1 MLSVSYSAVVPSP
14 TPPDQRSSLRE
25 RKRARTRQALV
36 EAATDLFARHGYE
49 ATTVADIAAAADI
62 GTRTFFSHF
71 ASKEEVLFPEA
82 DERVAVAIEA
92 IRSRAPHDRPVDVL
106 IRALTDPAIEGRDD
120 LVGRLAALRLRLIRT
135 VPAVRGRGLQL
146 QQDAQREIAR
156 HLHGAYPDELDEVA
170 AAALVGA
177 FVGAV
182 TGALDALLGGD
193 DGPDPATVR
202 ERLSRAVTVALAPWL
217 RERAGLAGGSGS
229 ATAG

>member
-1 MLSVSYSAVVPSP
+1 VPYSAAVPSP
-14 TPPDQRSSLRE
+14 TPSAQRPGLRE

-36 EAATDLFARHGYE
+36 EAAADLFTRRGYE

-82 DERVAVAIEA
+82 DERLAVAIEA
-92 IRSRAPHDRPVDVL
+92 IRTRGPHDRPVDVL
-106 IRALTDPAIEGRDD
+106 VESLGHPAIEASDD
-120 LVGRLAALRLRLIRT
+120 LVGRLAALRLHLIRT
-135 VPAVRGRGLQL
+135 VPAVRGRALQL

-156 HLHGAYPDELDEVA
+156 HLHAAYPDELDEVT

-177 FVGAV
+177 FIGAV

-193 DGPDPATVR
+193 DAPDPADVR

-217 RERAGLAGGSGS
+217 RGPAEGRG
-229 ATAG
+229 